1 MRYPRPLSIVLA
13 GALALGVAGVPM
25 VTSAQAAQ
33 RTATAVR
40 TVTDGVTTFAVVDN
54 PGGPTLSYIPG
65 GGITLLTES
74 TAAGTL
80 TFKDFDADGQLDA
93 FEDWRKPVNERAKAL
108 AAVLS
113 IEQTALFRSS
123 LARLPHPAEAVPRGA
138 RAVTKSRP
146 RCRCRGGDEAAARGP
161 LRSG

>member
-1 MRYPRPLSIVLA
+1 MCIRDS
-13 GALALGVAGVPM
+13 
-25 VTSAQAAQ
+25 
-33 RTATAVR
+33 
-40 TVTDGVTTFAVVDN
+40 
-54 PGGPTLSYIPG
+54 IPG

-113 IEQTALFRSS
+113 IEQIAGLMLFSSHERNLAAGLTTAQRTYLSQD
-123 LARLPHPAEAVPRGA
+123 RLRNVLNASANDVTANVTWTNAAPAYACLLYTSRG
-138 RAVTKSRP
+138 V
-146 RCRCRGGDEAAARGP
+146 
-161 LRSG
+161 

>member
-65 GGITLLTES
+65 SGITLLTES
-74 TAAGTL
+74 SAAGTL

-113 IEQTALFRSS
+113 IEQIAGLMLFSSHERNLAAGLTTAQRTLS
-123 LARLPHPAEAVPRGA
+123 LIHISEP
-138 RAVTKSRP
+138 TRP
-146 RCRCRGGDEAAARGP
+146 Y
-161 LRSG
+161 

>member
-65 GGITLLTES
+65 
-74 TAAGTL
+74 AG
-80 TFKDFDADGQLDA
+80 
-93 FEDWRKPVNERAKAL
+93 
-108 AAVLS
+108 
-113 IEQTALFRSS
+113 
-123 LARLPHPAEAVPRGA
+123 
-138 RAVTKSRP
+138 
-146 RCRCRGGDEAAARGP
+146 RC
-161 LRSG
+161 